1 MKNKK
6 ILALTTVLALSTT
19 TLAFANEI
27 KMVEKNGHD
36 YVPFKT
42 LVKKLGGEVEESKD
56 ELKANIN
63 STKITIQTKSSFAKV
78 DENYYPLE
86 EKEMNGYKVPIDA
99 KPMYDNKELYVSPEF
114 LKSANLLNFDIEDG
128 KLIINNKVE
137 KEISSIVKEEP
148 KKEEP
153 KKEVTQSSSEVK
165 KEEPKKETQ
174 EKPQTTTKPSK
185 PNKPSNNHN
194 NSNNNSNS
202 NTTNKPNNNNN
213 SNNNSNNNNSSNN
226 SNNNSNNNNNTGS
239 NNGSSEDS
247 NNNTESN
254 NGSNTNGG
262 NAGTDNSQN
271 SDSQTSTVE

>member
-63 STKITIQTKSSFAKV
+63 STKITIKTKSSFAKV
-78 DENYYPLE
+78 DESYYPLE
-86 EKEMNGYKVPIDA
+86 EKEINGYKVPIDT
-99 KPMYDNKELYVSPEF
+99 KPIYENKELYVSPEF
-114 LKSANLLNFDIEDG
+114 LKSANLLNFDVEDG

-137 KEISSIVKEEP
+137 KETVATVKEEP
-148 KKEEP
+148 KKEVP
-153 KKEVTQSSSEVK
+153 QSSSEVK

-185 PNKPSNNHN
+185 PSRPS
-194 NSNNNSNS
+194 
-202 NTTNKPNNNNN
+202 NNNNN
-213 SNNNSNNNNSSNN
+213 SNNNSNNNTTSKPDNNNNSSNN
-226 SNNNSNNNNNTGS
+226 DSSNNNNSNNNNTGSDTGS
-239 NNGSSEDS
+239 NEG
-247 NNNTESN
+247 NNNAENN

-262 NAGTDNSQN
+262 NTGTDNSQN
-271 SDSQTSTVE
+271 NDSQTSTVQ

>member
-78 DENYYPLE
+78 DESYYPLE
-86 EKEMNGYKVPIDA
+86 EKEINGYKVPIDT
-99 KPMYDNKELYVSPEF
+99 KPIYENKELYVSPEF
-114 LKSANLLNFDIEDG
+114 LKSANLLNFDIQDG

-137 KEISSIVKEEP
+137 KETVATVKEEP
-148 KKEEP
+148 KKEVP
-153 KKEVTQSSSEVK
+153 QISSEVK

-174 EKPQTTTKPSK
+174 EKPQTATKPSK
-185 PNKPSNNHN
+185 PSRPS
-194 NSNNNSNS
+194 
-202 NTTNKPNNNNN
+202 NNNNN
-213 SNNNSNNNNSSNN
+213 SNNNSNNNTTSKPDNNNN
-226 SNNNSNNNNNTGS
+226 SNNNDSSNNNNSNNNTGS
-239 NNGSSEDS
+239 NNGSSEDN
-247 NNNTESN
+247 NNNTENN

-262 NAGTDNSQN
+262 NNNTDNSQN
-271 SDSQTSTVE
+271 NDSQTSTVQ

>member
-6 ILALTTVLALSTT
+6 ILALTTILALSTT

-86 EKEMNGYKVPIDA
+86 EKEMNGYKVPIDT
-99 KPMYDNKELYVSPEF
+99 KSIYENKELYVSPEF

-137 KEISSIVKEEP
+137 KETVSTVKEEP
-148 KKEEP
+148 KKEVP
-153 KKEVTQSSSEVK
+153 QSSSEVK

-174 EKPQTTTKPSK
+174 EKPQTTIKPTKPSK
-185 PNKPSNNHN
+185 P
-194 NSNNNSNS
+194 
-202 NTTNKPNNNNN
+202 NNNN
-213 SNNNSNNNNSSNN
+213 SNNNSNNTTTSKPDNNNNSNN
-226 SNNNSNNNNNTGS
+226 SNNNNSNNNTGS
-239 NNGSSEDS
+239 NNGSSED

-254 NGSNTNGG
+254 NGSDTNGG
-262 NAGTDNSQN
+262 NTSTDNSQN
-271 SDSQTSTVE
+271 NDSQTSAGE

>member
-6 ILALTTVLALSTT
+6 ILALTTVIALSTT
-19 TLAFANEI
+19 TFAFANEI

-42 LVKKLGGEVEESKD
+42 LVKKLGGEVDESKD
-56 ELKANIN
+56 ELKANVN
-63 STKITIQTKSSFAKV
+63 SKQITIKTKSSFAKV

-86 EKEMNGYKVPIDA
+86 EKEINGYKIPIDT
-99 KPMYDNKELYVSPEF
+99 KPIYENKELYVSPEF
-114 LKSANLLNFDIEDG
+114 LKSANLLNFDVEDG

-137 KEISSIVKEEP
+137 KETVATVKEEP
-148 KKEEP
+148 KKEII
-153 KKEVTQSSSEVK
+153 QSSSEVK

-185 PNKPSNNHN
+185 PNKPNKPSNNHN

-202 NTTNKPNNNNN
+202 NNNNNN
-213 SNNNSNNNNSSNN
+213 SNNSNNTNNNNSS
-226 SNNNSNNNNNTGS
+226 NNNTGS
-239 NNGSSEDS
+239 NNGSSED
-247 NNNTESN
+247 NNTENN

-262 NAGTDNSQN
+262 NDISNNSQN
-271 SDSQTSTVE
+271 NDSQTSPGE